1 MLALTIAAS
10 LLLTSPQASAQ
21 PAPVAD
27 PSVVAPVDL
36 DEILVQGRSL
46 ENTTQTFVREVGAP
60 ARNRGLARWRN
71 GLCAGVVN
79 MRTETAQYLVDR
91 VSDVA
96 RDVGLR
102 VGAPGCTP
110 SVLVIATQNAKAFT
124 PMLVASRPRL
134 FLVGGTGMDRGRSQ
148 LESFENSERPVRWW
162 HVSAPVDPD
171 TGQIAVRIPGTCTG
185 SCSSPF
191 DYAPTLKVTSSRL
204 LSHTDDDLKRVFII
218 VDIDKVADV
227 SLEQLGDYIAM
238 VALAQVN
245 PDADTGGYSTILNVF
260 DNPGDTPGL
269 TLWDRTYLKGLYEA
283 QITFA
288 NTGAARQEVVSS
300 IIRTH
305 NDLVEDRP
313 TAP

>member
-60 ARNRGLARWRN
+60 ARSRGLARWRG
-71 GLCAGVVN
+71 GLCAGAVN
-79 MRTETAQYLVDR
+79 LHNDTAQFIVDR

-96 RDVGLR
+96 RDVGLSA
-102 VGAPGCTP
+102 GAPGCTP
-110 SVLVIATQNAKAFT
+110 NVLIVATQNATAFT
-124 PMLVASRPRL
+124 PMFVASRPRL
-134 FLVGGTGMDRGRSQ
+134 FVAGGSGMDRGLSQ
-148 LESFENSERPVRWW
+148 LASFENSDQPVRWW
-162 HVSAPVDPD
+162 HVSAPIDPD
-171 TGQIAVRIPGTCTG
+171 SGQIAVRIPGTCTG
-185 SCSSPF
+185 ACGSPLA
-191 DYAPTLKVTSSRL
+191 YAPKLNVTASRL
-204 LSHTDDDLKRVFII
+204 MNRTEDDLKRVFVI
-218 VDIDKVADV
+218 VDVDKVANV

-238 VALAQVN
+238 VALAQIN
-245 PDADTGGYSTILNVF
+245 PEADTGGYSTILNVF

-283 QITFA
+283 QITRA
-288 NTGAARQEVVSS
+288 STGAARQEVVSS

-305 NDLVEDRP
+305 QDLVDRHAV
-313 TAP
+313 AP